1 MRQTFGAS
9 IKSRKVLKE
18 REIRMYEAEDIKAV
32 SYEKDENT
40 VNREVI
46 VTKEKKRYRKQ

>member
-1 MRQTFGAS
+1 M
-9 IKSRKVLKE
+9 KE
-18 REIRMYEAEDIKAV
+18 REIRMYKAEAINAV
-32 SYEKDENT
+32 SYKKDENT